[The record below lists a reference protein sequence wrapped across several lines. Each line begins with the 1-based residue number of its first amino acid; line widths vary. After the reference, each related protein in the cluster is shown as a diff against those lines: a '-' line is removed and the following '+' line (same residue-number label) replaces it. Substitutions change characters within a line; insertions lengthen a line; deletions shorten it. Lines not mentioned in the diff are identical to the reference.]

1 MMEDLCEVHSE
12 DDKGHPEKN
21 RKRIIKTRAQVE
33 ALEKLYEQHKYP
45 TDELKADLAESSGL
59 SEKQI
64 SGWFCHRRL
73 KDKRLAKG
81 EIYSN
86 GRQDRSSGVIQDHGS
101 GFRQDSCGST
111 KQADDRKFDHREV
124 ESRRLTG
131 PELSTA
137 DVTYEVG
144 THFRQKSN
152 RMDDESSKSS
162 SSLRNE
168 RFSQNA
174 EPYDIATSRYISQ
187 NLPTDF
193 KGVKPKNGPSG
204 YLKVK
209 GQVENAAIT
218 AVKRQLGRHYRLD
231 GPPLGV
237 EFDPLPP
244 GSFESSVP
252 NPVNDPYYST
262 EPVPA
267 CSPDMSNVYMRSN
280 GFGSNSKSNSHDSD
294 LGDLSFKRKPNSAH
308 PEYRFNARPMQTSSE
323 HNEYPEW
330 NSSLDMYEGSARKM
344 AVDSRDSRKFMA
356 KHGRGDMRTS
366 TGSSDGLQSP
376 FVGKVNVAQVTPRF
390 SSRNEASLK
399 VLEKE
404 YFDRKPSDFKGSDY
418 HNFGAREL
426 PQIVEKDHISGKR
439 PAVNENCNL
448 VPVKVKVQIPR
459 HNETRVV
466 KRAMNEVPDHQE
478 YLRRASVMGIPLQT
492 NHHIRTAAEIPP
504 SFSEDEE
511 TEDTSSFE
519 G

>member
-12 DDKGHPEKN
+12 DDKGHPQKN
-21 RKRIIKTRAQVE
+21 PKRIIKTRAQVE
-33 ALEKLYEQHKYP
+33 ALEKLYEEHKYP

-59 SEKQI
+59 TEKQI

-73 KDKRLAKG
+73 KDKRLA
-81 EIYSN
+81 N

-111 KQADDRKFDHREV
+111 KQADDKKFDHREV

-131 PELSTA
+131 PEFSTA

-144 THFRQKSN
+144 THFRGKSN
-152 RMDDESSKSS
+152 RMDEESSRSS

-168 RFSQNA
+168 SFSQNA

-187 NLPTDF
+187 NLPIDF

-218 AVKRQLGRHYRLD
+218 AVKRQLGRHYRMD

-244 GSFESSVP
+244 GAFASSVP
-252 NPVNDPYYST
+252 NPVN

-267 CSPDMSNVYMRSN
+267 RSPDMSNVYRRSN
-280 GFGSNSKSNSHDSD
+280 EFGSNSKSNSHDSD
-294 LGDLSFKRKPNSAH
+294 LDGLSLKRKPNSAH
-308 PEYRFNARPMQTSSE
+308 PEYCFNPKSKQKSSE

-344 AVDSRDSRKFMA
+344 AIDSRDSCKFMA
-356 KHGRGDMRTS
+356 EHGRGDIRTS
-366 TGSSDGLQSP
+366 TGSGNGLRSP
-376 FVGKVNVAQVTPRF
+376 YVGKVNGEQVKPRF
-390 SSRNEASLK
+390 SSRSEVSLN
-399 VLEKE
+399 VLERE
-404 YFDRKPSDFKGSDY
+404 HFDYKASDFKGSDY
-418 HNFGAREL
+418 HKFGEREL
-426 PQIVEKDHISGKR
+426 PRIVEKDHISGKR
-439 PAVNENCNL
+439 TAVDENYNL
-448 VPVKVKVQIPR
+448 VRVKVPR

-478 YLRRASVMGIPLQT
+478 YLRRAPVMGMPLQT
-492 NHHIRTAAEIPP
+492 NHQIRTAAEMPP

-511 TEDTSSFE
+511 TEVTSSFE